1 MDSKTPLIKE
11 KIPSGF
17 NHNRVPSIDPLSKEH
32 NYLQDSIIINGVP
45 VLVYGIFLNLRV
57 LGVSCSGRKR
67 HAELPTSTTS
77 DPQPGFLL
85 RDLT

>member
-57 LGVSCSGRKR
+57 FGSLLLGQEKTCGTPNF
-67 HAELPTSTTS
+67 HHI
-77 DPQPGFLL
+77 
-85 RDLT
+85 